1 MLVEDPK
8 DTMPDR
14 MNIWVAIGG
23 YGLAALIIFIMFYW
37 ADPAT
42 VLN

>member
-1 MLVEDPK
+1 MLQEDPN
-8 DTMPDR
+8 DDMPDK

-23 YGLAALIIFIMFYW
+23 YGFGALIIFTMFYW

>member
-1 MLVEDPK
+1 MLHEDPN
-8 DTMPDR
+8 DDMPDD

-23 YGLAALIIFIMFYW
+23 YSFAALIIFIMFYW
-37 ADPAT
+37 ALPAT

>member
-1 MLVEDPK
+1 MLQQDPN
-8 DTMPDR
+8 DDMPDR
-14 MNIWVAIGG
+14 MTKWVALGG
-23 YGLAALIIFIMFYW
+23 YGFTALIVFTMFYW